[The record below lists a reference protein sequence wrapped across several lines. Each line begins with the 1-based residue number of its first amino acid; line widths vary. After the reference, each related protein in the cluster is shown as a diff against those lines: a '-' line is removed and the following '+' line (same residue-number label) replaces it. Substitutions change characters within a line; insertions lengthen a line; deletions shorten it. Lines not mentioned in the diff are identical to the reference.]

1 MILRPPI
8 STRTYTLFPDT
19 TLFRSDH
26 VHEDPTSQVVV
37 NDVLVYIARH
47 FMDMERRRRWMVDM
61 IDTAM
66 PATRD
71 PAEKDWRFGDVEFH
85 LLMDALY
92 TGLRGALETAEGR
105 SEAHTSE
112 LQSLMRISYAVFC

>member
-1 MILRPPI
+1 
-8 STRTYTLFPDT
+8 
-19 TLFRSDH
+19 
-26 VHEDPTSQVVV
+26 
-37 NDVLVYIARH
+37 
-47 FMDMERRRRWMVDM
+47 MDMERRRRWMVDM

-92 TGLRGALETAEGR
+92 TGLRVVLETAEGT
-105 SEAHTSE
+105 AHLARRYGTANMTILTDMLRDLAAHSAT
-112 LQSLMRISYAVFC
+112 LARKSTRLNASPSY

>member
-1 MILRPPI
+1 MRI
-8 STRTYTLFPDT
+8 SDWS
-19 TLFRSDH
+19 SD
-26 VHEDPTSQVVV
+26 VCSSDLV

-92 TGLRGALETAEGR
+92 TGLRGALETAEGTAQNGR
-105 SEAHTSE
+105 AAGRERAC
-112 LQSLMRISYAVFC
+112 QDG

>member
-85 LLMDALY
+85 LLMEDRKSTRLN
-92 TGLRGALETAEGR
+92 
-105 SEAHTSE
+105 SSH
-112 LQSLMRISYAVFC
+112 